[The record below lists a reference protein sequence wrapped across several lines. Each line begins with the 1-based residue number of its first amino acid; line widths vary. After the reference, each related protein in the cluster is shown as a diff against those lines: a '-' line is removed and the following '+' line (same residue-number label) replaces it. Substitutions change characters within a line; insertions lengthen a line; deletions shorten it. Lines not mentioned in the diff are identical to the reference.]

1 MKKWIILALIIVC
14 LISLVGCRPDKQTP
28 QPNPSGKI
36 ERTEEPDTY
45 PRPILIRDMT
55 WTNPVNRPNRN
66 GRSVSSSA
74 QGDIRT

>member
-28 QPNPSGKI
+28 QPKPSGKI

-45 PRPILIRDMT
+45 PP
-55 WTNPVNRPNRN
+55 TNIDPGYDLDEP
-66 GRSVSSSA
+66 GEPPK
-74 QGDIRT
+74 

>member
-36 ERTEEPDTY
+36 ERSEE
-45 PRPILIRDMT
+45 RR
-55 WTNPVNRPNRN
+55 V
-66 GRSVSSSA
+66 GKEC
-74 QGDIRT
+74 